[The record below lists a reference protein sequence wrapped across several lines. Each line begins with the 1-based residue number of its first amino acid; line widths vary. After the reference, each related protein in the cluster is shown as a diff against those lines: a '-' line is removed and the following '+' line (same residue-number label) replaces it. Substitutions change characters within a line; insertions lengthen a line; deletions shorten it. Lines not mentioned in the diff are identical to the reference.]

1 MNYNE
6 EWKPIEDDY
15 DSKNSKKYKNTIRP
29 SLSCLSLS
37 DVLIMRNW
45 VDYAKGIGDSS
56 AHLLSQNGVV
66 SQKVYAAANVRV
78 EKYPWQDSACLK

>member
-15 DSKNSKKYKNTIRP
+15 DSKNSKKYKNTMQP

-37 DVLIMRNW
+37 DV
-45 VDYAKGIGDSS
+45 
-56 AHLLSQNGVV
+56 
-66 SQKVYAAANVRV
+66 
-78 EKYPWQDSACLK
+78 